1 MGVIHRRQEF
11 FGDYRMQSQ
20 IQTSKPLRQ
29 SKICLAV
36 ATLLAAMSMPAQAN
50 DVVESETTTWSD
62 ERTGVVNKMNERLA
76 NMAAELETK
85 FKSADELHSLR
96 MVRSYIHS
104 NTNDIS
110 DKAEYEA
117 ALGEMVEKINGVI
130 SELNDNEGSGLE
142 HSWERD
148 LKVGDL
154 ENVKTE
160 IQRVLTANPEGHT
173 NARAQLRDFLNDD
186 AAFLARREAAL
197 DLYAEITA
205 FSARIKALDNVDEAT
220 FKVIANTKELVVPAQ
235 SGADAVPTWRDGNLL
250 NAYSEEGYA
259 EGNLQINKETVLEIT
274 KRSGAGSDVMIG
286 EEEEVRDVGA
296 IRVAKDVS
304 HSIGIINGDLNIHQS
319 IGGEGELAVVVGNGG
334 ELKFVAGGKG
344 IDPAAKHVL
353 LIVGSGASAEDV
365 AEGAFGKAGKIDE
378 DPGVIRFEAGTSAQN
393 AEIAVAT
400 RGRLQFE
407 EGSNAGAS
415 TIMVNGGTV
424 HFDEAHAGS
433 ASIWNA
439 GKLVVDDSAMG
450 TSSVVNHAKGRFFA
464 TDVQLESMRLK
475 NRGKT
480 KIFDAVGGNASIS
493 NEGRGHIEIIETQLE
508 NAKIDNASTMFI
520 ERSSG
525 DNATI
530 LNGRGA
536 VLTFSDTALES
547 LRIENRGTVIAKEN
561 TTANNARIRMD
572 GGVFDVSR
580 IESSEGEDYLAAEIT
595 IGSLSGQGDLI
606 ADETRVTLGA
616 LNQDDV
622 FDGRVLASKESPHD
636 IKTRLRGKSKRHAEK
651 SDLLT
656 NHPGVDLTKI
666 GTGNLTLTADQSDV
680 TSMTIAAGTLTA
692 AHANALGAGYVD
704 IGENG
709 TVVLTQNVSG
719 VDLIENAGTLNL
731 GTNKLSV
738 ESYLS
743 EAGAKI
749 QSRVE
754 KVEGNL
760 VGGKIHV
767 SNEGDFTNT
776 TVGVDVAPDIELS
789 EIVGHFEVVQ
799 AEGDAKVSGGEVT
812 VGSITGGKKP
822 EPVITDPEDPN
833 VPPEDPTVKPIT
845 PTIEPGTDTG
855 TKITDKNIVNFL
867 AADGGYTANERAVLA
882 SVDGVTVGELTSGAV
897 GGKVLSAMALQ
908 TAGSDEQR
916 KSARMLSGESL
927 VNNAVAAQAAATSF
941 QRGMQTRM
949 IAGGAMFDDK
959 ATTGAMAADNGIAG
973 WASFNGGTA
982 SQRGDGMS
990 FDVKGLDGAIGVDK
1004 RVNQNTLVG
1013 ASVGFG
1019 NQESKAKGLPGE
1031 SKVNSVSVGLYG
1043 SHLTDSNWFVN
1054 GGASYTNHSV
1064 KTDRTVAAR
1073 NASARLTGKTS
1084 GQTFG
1089 MFGEVGKRFEVS
1101 GMNIDPSVGVRVAS
1115 TRLNAFDETN
1125 RDGEGNDGL
1134 KVGSQSQTST
1144 RGVLGVRL
1152 WSEVASVAGGKIAPS
1167 LRLSYEH
1174 EFGNTQSSLTS
1185 AIYGASNHFTVKGPK
1200 LGKDIFTADLGVDM
1214 QLKKQLEVRVG
1225 GNVSVRKGE
1234 SALGGGISAKYR
1246 F

>member
-1 MGVIHRRQEF
+1 
-11 FGDYRMQSQ
+11 MQSQ
-20 IQTSKPLRQ
+20 FQTSKPLRQ

-62 ERTGVVNKMNERLA
+62 ERTGVVNKMNDRLA
-76 NMAAELETK
+76 NMATELGAK

-197 DLYAEITA
+197 DLYAQVT
-205 FSARIKALDNVDEAT
+205 ALDARVKAVLNADEAT
-220 FKVIANTKELVVPAQ
+220 FNVMTNTKTLVAPLQ
-235 SGADAVPTWRDGNLL
+235 HDANALLTWRDDNLY
-250 NAYSEEGYA
+250 NAHFDASYP
-259 EGNLQINKETVLEIT
+259 EGNGQIGAQTVLEIT
-274 KRSGAGSDVMIG
+274 KRSGAASDAIDGAVDNSR
-286 EEEEVRDVGA
+286 EVGT
-296 IRVAKDVS
+296 IRAVKGVS
-304 HSIGIINGDLNIHQS
+304 HLVGVVDGDLVVHQG
-319 IGGEGELAVVVGNGG
+319 IEGDGELVVAVGNRGMLDFM
-334 ELKFVAGGKG
+334 ENGKG
-344 IDPAAKHVL
+344 IDRSAKHVL
-353 LIVGSGASAEDV
+353 LLAGRGESAAEVVEATLGSGGTVADADEDV
-365 AEGAFGKAGKIDE
+365 VEGWILFNK
-378 DPGVIRFEAGTSAQN
+378 GTSAQN
-393 AEIAVAT
+393 AAIVVSDGA
-400 RGRLQFE
+400 RLEFA
-407 EGSNAGAS
+407 EGSSAGAS
-415 TIMVNGGTV
+415 TILVKGGAMQLAG
-424 HFDEAHAGS
+424 AHAGS
-433 ASIWNA
+433 ASIQNA
-439 GKLVVDDSAMG
+439 SELDANSASMGASNVMNHFDGEFGAVDTRLDQMQLTNLGVVHIE
-450 TSSVVNHAKGRFFA
+450 SS
-464 TDVQLESMRLK
+464 L
-475 NRGKT
+475 
-480 KIFDAVGGNASIS
+480 GGNASIA
-493 NEGRGHIEIIETQLE
+493 NIETGQVSIADSKLE
-508 NAKIDNASTMFI
+508 NLQLNNANIAYIS
-520 ERSSG
+520 ESEG
-525 DNATI
+525 GNATI
-530 LNGRGA
+530 LNDKDA
-536 VLTFSDTALES
+536 FLLLHDTDLQALQLKNLGDVVAS
-547 LRIENRGTVIAKEN
+547 GS
-561 TTANNARIRMD
+561 TTADRARIRLE
-572 GGVFDVSR
+572 GGSLDVSH
-580 IESSEGEDYLAAEIT
+580 IGITPVNEEVEGEIT
-595 IGSLSGQGDLI
+595 IGALSGQGDLI
-606 ADETRVTLGA
+606 AGDTRVTLGA

-622 FDGRVLASKESPHD
+622 FDGRVLASSESPND
-636 IKTRLRGKSKRHAEK
+636 IKMRLRGKSKRHAEK
-651 SDLLT
+651 TDLL
-656 NHPGVDLTKI
+656 NHHRGANLTKI

-754 KVEGNL
+754 KVEGSL

-767 SNEGDFTNT
+767 SNEGEFTNT
-776 TVGVDVAPDIELS
+776 TIGVDVAPDIELS

-916 KSARMLSGESL
+916 KSAR
-927 VNNAVAAQAAATSF
+927 
-941 QRGMQTRM
+941 
-949 IAGGAMFDDK
+949 
-959 ATTGAMAADNGIAG
+959 
-973 WASFNGGTA
+973 
-982 SQRGDGMS
+982 
-990 FDVKGLDGAIGVDK
+990 
-1004 RVNQNTLVG
+1004 
-1013 ASVGFG
+1013 
-1019 NQESKAKGLPGE
+1019 
-1031 SKVNSVSVGLYG
+1031 
-1043 SHLTDSNWFVN
+1043 
-1054 GGASYTNHSV
+1054 
-1064 KTDRTVAAR
+1064 
-1073 NASARLTGKTS
+1073 
-1084 GQTFG
+1084 
-1089 MFGEVGKRFEVS
+1089 
-1101 GMNIDPSVGVRVAS
+1101 
-1115 TRLNAFDETN
+1115 
-1125 RDGEGNDGL
+1125 
-1134 KVGSQSQTST
+1134 
-1144 RGVLGVRL
+1144 
-1152 WSEVASVAGGKIAPS
+1152 
-1167 LRLSYEH
+1167 
-1174 EFGNTQSSLTS
+1174 
-1185 AIYGASNHFTVKGPK
+1185 
-1200 LGKDIFTADLGVDM
+1200 
-1214 QLKKQLEVRVG
+1214 
-1225 GNVSVRKGE
+1225 
-1234 SALGGGISAKYR
+1234 
-1246 F
+1246 